1 MALSDDLDK
10 AFRSGNLG
18 GGGNED
24 SKSQLEIEVEN
35 IINHGIF
42 VSSYYNTLVA
52 RGLPHQSAL
61 ALTGELVR
69 SGYAKGM
76 GQ

>member
-1 MALSDDLDK
+1 MELSDDLDK
-10 AFRSGNLG
+10 AFRSGDLG
-18 GGGNED
+18 GGSED
-24 SKSQLEIEVEN
+24 AKSQLEIEVEN
-35 IINHGIF
+35 IVNHGVF
-42 VSSYYNTLVA
+42 VSAYYNTLVA

-76 GQ
+76 NQ